1 MRGHRMSLVWL
12 GYRLDELRTIRST
25 TIGAERG
32 ADTDIDSAMRDV
44 ANAMCDIQ
52 ALTPRQRRMVER
64 YAGDLV
70 SMLEQVERVLK
81 TSGQATL
88 VIGNS
93 CHKNVFI
100 QNSEGVDKAAELAG
114 LTLAQKSERVF
125 RSEERRVGHEC
136 VRT

>member
-32 ADTDIDSAMRDV
+32 ADTDIDSALRDV

-52 ALTPRQRRMVER
+52 ALTPRQRRMVAR

-81 TSGQATL
+81 PSGHATL

-93 CHKNVFI
+93 CPKHVFLRP
-100 QNSEGVDKAAELAG
+100 DK
-114 LTLAQKSERVF
+114 
-125 RSEERRVGHEC
+125 RRVG
-136 VRT
+136 

>member
-32 ADTDIDSAMRDV
+32 DDTDIDSAMRDV

-52 ALTPRQRRMVER
+52 ALTPRQRRMVES

-70 SMLEQVERVLK
+70 SLLAQVERELK
-81 TSGQATL
+81 PSGPATP
-88 VIGNS
+88 VIGHS
-93 CHKNVFI
+93 CHQHVFI
-100 QNSEGVDKAAELAG
+100 QNSDGVARAAALDG
-114 LTLAQKSERVF
+114 LTLPQTARP
-125 RSEERRVGHEC
+125 
-136 VRT
+136 T

>member
-1 MRGHRMSLVWL
+1 
-12 GYRLDELRTIRST
+12 
-25 TIGAERG
+25 
-32 ADTDIDSAMRDV
+32 MRDV

-81 TSGQATL
+81 PSGQATL

-93 CHKNVFI
+93 CLKTVFI
-100 QNSEGVDKAAELAG
+100 QHSEVVAKAADLAG
-114 LTLAQKSERVF
+114 LTLAEPREDELPMGSRYLPMTAPGPLSPRIPPEPGMTFLLATSMVHKPQPP
-125 RSEERRVGHEC
+125 
-136 VRT
+136 

>member
-81 TSGQATL
+81 PSGQATL

-93 CHKNVFI
+93 CLK
-100 QNSEGVDKAAELAG
+100 
-114 LTLAQKSERVF
+114 
-125 RSEERRVGHEC
+125 RSEEHTSELQSLMRISSAVFC
-136 VRT
+136 LKKKNKLTTD